1 MSFDFRRLLAAG
13 IALILAIGS
22 CILAVLAGQ
31 LLVAVLAAGAG
42 IGAIATAVAGKGR
55 RLPDNSGV
63 VDRAVEQAQAGRR
76 LAFYDRETGFFAHWY
91 LTLRCEEEAYRA
103 ERYSRPLT
111 VVVVEPSA
119 WADSWLLH
127 GQLTDWLRRNLRA
140 SDIVGYLGNARF
152 VVLMPEAERAAVD
165 GVVARLRTDLEG
177 VEAGVSRFPD
187 DGRDCEQLVAA
198 AAAQLGE
205 QTTAVA

>member
-1 MSFDFRRLLAAG
+1 MSFEVRRLAAAG
-13 IALILAIGS
+13 VALILAIGS
-22 CILAVLAGQ
+22 CVLAVLAGQ

-55 RLPDNSGV
+55 PPDNSSA

-111 VVVVEPSA
+111 LVVVEPSA

-177 VEAGVSRFPD
+177 VEAGVSSFPD
-187 DGRDCEQLVAA
+187 AGRDCEQLVAA